1 MQDTEVEIVEAEEV
15 TEVTEV
21 AASEVVEVSVV
32 ETAEAMEAVAAA
44 VDLEEATKWEEEVTA
59 ETTDES
65 DHTKRQDRTPFQPL
79 SLPAREG
86 LRRGRGL

>member
-1 MQDTEVEIVEAEEV
+1 MEDTEVEIVEAEVV

-32 ETAEAMEAVAAA
+32 ETVGATEAAA
-44 VDLEEATKWEEEVTA
+44 ADLEEATKWEEEVTA

-65 DHTKRQDRTPFQPL
+65 DHTN
-79 SLPAREG
+79 
-86 LRRGRGL
+86 RRDGHRSSP

>member
-1 MQDTEVEIVEAEEV
+1 MEPPNQEMEDTEVEIVEAEVV

-32 ETAEAMEAVAAA
+32 ETVGATEAAVAA

-65 DHTKRQDRTPFQPL
+65 DHTN
-79 SLPAREG
+79 
-86 LRRGRGL
+86 RRDGHRSSP

>member
-1 MQDTEVEIVEAEEV
+1 MEDTEAEIVEAEVV

-32 ETAEAMEAVAAA
+32 ETVGATEAAAAAA

-65 DHTKRQDRTPFQPL
+65 DHTN
-79 SLPAREG
+79 
-86 LRRGRGL
+86 RRDGHRSSP